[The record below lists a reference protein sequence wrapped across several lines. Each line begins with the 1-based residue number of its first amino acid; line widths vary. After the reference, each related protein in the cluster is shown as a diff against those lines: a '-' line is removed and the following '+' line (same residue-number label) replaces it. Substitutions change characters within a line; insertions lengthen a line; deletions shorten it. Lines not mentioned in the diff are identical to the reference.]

1 MVSRAV
7 GAVALFVLAAS
18 SALAQVPPDA
28 PGDPRIGAM
37 GGPGQPGNPSE
48 APTSVDPMLGSGPSL
63 TGTSGSRFWFEGGYQ
78 AGFIR
83 DLPTPAT
90 LATRGGAFAVRGA
103 PGVSV
108 VLGGGNTDIGTLSG
122 ARFTGGFWLDSNRS
136 FGLEASV
143 FFLGEK
149 SDSLSVGG
157 AGAALS
163 RPFFDTSIQAQNVRI
178 LNLPGQVSGSVS
190 TEVKSLL
197 VGADVGPVIRVIE
210 TDMITLD
217 QLLYFRYLRL
227 EESQNVTDIVSPVGG
242 AITFRGQ
249 SFRNAS
255 ATVSVRDSALAINNF
270 YGGGAGLRLGINPG
284 RFSATLSGKIA
295 VGGTSQS
302 LRLDGSTSLTGT
314 GNDQTAAGGLL
325 VPGSSNGRYNQTRL
339 TYIPE
344 FGAKVGFQ
352 ITQSLGVYVGYNF
365 LYMNDIGRPGN
376 NFTNNVNPTQL
387 PSSQN
392 FGVPFGPAAGAVQL
406 LNSDFWMHTVGVGMN
421 LKF

>member
-18 SALAQVPPDA
+18 SALAQFPPNA
-28 PGDPRIGAM
+28 PGDPGM
-37 GGPGQPGNPSE
+37 GGMSGPGHPGHPSE
-48 APTSVDPMLGSGPSL
+48 APTSVDPMLGSGSSL

-103 PGVSV
+103 PGVSA

-143 FFLGEK
+143 FFLAEK
-149 SDSLSVGG
+149 SDSMSVSGN
-157 AGAALS
+157 GAALS

-210 TDMITLD
+210 TEMITLD

-227 EESQNVTDIVSPVGG
+227 EETQNVTDTVSPVGG

-255 ATVSVRDSALAINNF
+255 AAVSVRDSALAINNF

-325 VPGSSNGRYNQTRL
+325 IPGSSNGRYNQTRL
-339 TYIPE
+339 TYMPE
-344 FGAKVGFQ
+344 FGAKVGYQ

-365 LYMNDIGRPGN
+365 LYMNDVGRPGN
-376 NFTNNVNPTQL
+376 NFTNSVNPTQL

-406 LNSDFWMHTVGVGMN
+406 QNSDFWMHTVGVGMN